1 MRFSHTLTTD
11 LVETL
16 MICSYLLWQM
26 LNWLLKRGQCT
37 LLEGI
42 NPAEPPQICTP
53 PSSSVHFTSW
63 GEGGDICPLSCPP
76 PLQHREDGWK
86 TPSCVW
92 EWQPCRKPSRSA
104 NVGVHTPRCHP
115 SAPVTPGLCY
125 RRASSTSAFRVFA
138 ARFYRIEL

>member
-76 PLQHREDGWK
+76 LCNTERMAGKPQAVSGNGSLAESPLGVPMLGCTPLAATPQH
-86 TPSCVW
+86 
-92 EWQPCRKPSRSA
+92 
-104 NVGVHTPRCHP
+104 
-115 SAPVTPGLCY
+115 L
-125 RRASSTSAFRVFA
+125 
-138 ARFYRIEL
+138 

>member
-76 PLQHREDGWK
+76 PSATQRGWLENPKLCLGMAALQKALSECQCWG
-86 TPSCVW
+86 
-92 EWQPCRKPSRSA
+92 A
-104 NVGVHTPRCHP
+104 HP
-115 SAPVTPGLCY
+115 SLPPLSTCNTWVVLQ
-125 RRASSTSAFRVFA
+125 ASEQHQ
-138 ARFYRIEL
+138 RIQGVCSEVL